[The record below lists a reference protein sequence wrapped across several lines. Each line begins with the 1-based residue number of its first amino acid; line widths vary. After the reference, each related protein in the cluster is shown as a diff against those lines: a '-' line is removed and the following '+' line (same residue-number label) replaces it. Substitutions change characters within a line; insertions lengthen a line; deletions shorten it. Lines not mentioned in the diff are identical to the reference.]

1 VPGESAPLPQ
11 AVRLLPQ
18 AVCFRAAFS
27 ENSAFQAPAMPRT
40 DLNDILRDN
49 AAGDVAGN
57 GAASDED
64 AAPGSD
70 GASDDDWGRS
80 QPEAR
85 VAAAGPEGPALPE
98 IGETIL
104 EGIPETAERQD
115 RVRYLADQV
124 ESLLEED
131 QAELRRTMEQY
142 IEHMLEIGASDID
155 MGGPGAAGKVW
166 YRIDGD
172 KRPDE
177 AMGTDHDLDETDLL
191 FLSLLDR
198 EQVDILFEEGSVD
211 FSHQLPLKGQD
222 GRRRRFRVTC
232 YFDYDRLALNMRA
245 IEDTTR
251 PLGSLGFHRAIEQG
265 LMFRHVRDGLTLVT
279 GVTGSGKSTTMDA
292 IVDANNHDVPAHAV
306 IIAKPVEYMHRSD
319 QCIIRHR
326 EVGKDCR
333 TFKEGITQALR
344 QDPDIV
350 VVGEMR
356 DPETISAALE
366 ITDSGH
372 KVFSTLHTSS
382 AMETIDRVV
391 AEYPPNEQERVRV
404 RLADVLRCVI
414 SQKLLPGLDGG
425 RVLAKEVLWMT
436 SSARAAIKNENV
448 NEIYQMMWEGGNL
461 GQTTLEQDLNRL
473 VRRREV
479 SPEDALDFANN
490 KKRLKR
496 LLR

>member
-1 VPGESAPLPQ
+1 MPSASL
-11 AVRLLPQ
+11 
-18 AVCFRAAFS
+18 
-27 ENSAFQAPAMPRT
+27 
-40 DLNDILRDN
+40 DDILRNDADSGD
-49 AAGDVAGN
+49 AAG
-57 GAASDED
+57 
-64 AAPGSD
+64 AAPREKRASEQNERTGRAERNGRRRGGSS
-70 GASDDDWGRS
+70 GASS
-80 QPEAR
+80 
-85 VAAAGPEGPALPE
+85 LPE
-98 IGETIL
+98 IAETIL
-104 EGIPETAERQD
+104 DSIPETAERQD
-115 RVRYLADQV
+115 RVLYLADQV
-124 ESLLEED
+124 ESLMEED
-131 QAELRRTMEQY
+131 KTALRRHMEHY
-142 IEHMLEIGASDID
+142 VEHMLEIGASDID

-166 YRIDGD
+166 YRVDGE
-172 KRPDE
+172 KRPYE
-177 AMGTDHDLDETDLL
+177 EMGTGHDMDETDLL

-211 FSHQLPLKGQD
+211 FSHQLPVKGED

-245 IEDTTR
+245 IEDTIR
-251 PLGSLGFHRAIEQG
+251 PLDSLGFHRAIKQG
-265 LMFRHVRDGLTLVT
+265 LMFRHVRDGLTLIT

-306 IIAKPVEYMHRSD
+306 IVAKPVEYMHRSD
-319 QCIIRHR
+319 QCIVRHR

-333 TFKEGITQALR
+333 TFKEGIVQALR

-350 VVGEMR
+350 VIGEMR

-414 SQKLLPGLDGG
+414 SQKLLPKIGGG

-436 SSARAAIKNENV
+436 SSARAAIKNENI

-461 GQTTLEQDLNRL
+461 GQTTLEQDLFRL
-473 VRRREV
+473 VRQREV
-479 SPEDALDFANN
+479 TPEDALDFANN

-496 LLR
+496 LMR